1 MIPER
6 QQLRQLL
13 GQLLRFGLVG
23 GLATLVHLG
32 VAFFVLQQWPQLSAF
47 WVNLVA
53 FVVAFQVSFW
63 GHSRFTFRQ
72 QGHWLKF
79 LTVTVT
85 GFAINNSFLWLFLT
99 LGVEDSFVAICLSV
113 ALVPLFVF
121 VASRLW
127 VFAQPR
133 S

>member
-1 MIPER
+1 MISSL
-6 QQLRQLL
+6 QQLKPLL
-13 GQLLRFGLVG
+13 MQLLRFGLVG
-23 GLATLVHLG
+23 GLATVVHL
-32 VAFFVLQQWPQLSAF
+32 AMAWWAIQQWPELSPF
-47 WVNLVA
+47 WVNLIA

-79 LTVTVT
+79 LSVTVT
-85 GFAINNSFLWLFLT
+85 GFAINNSFLWVFLT
-99 LGVEDSFVAICLSV
+99 LGVEDSFLAICLSV

-121 VASRLW
+121 VASKLW

-133 S
+133 